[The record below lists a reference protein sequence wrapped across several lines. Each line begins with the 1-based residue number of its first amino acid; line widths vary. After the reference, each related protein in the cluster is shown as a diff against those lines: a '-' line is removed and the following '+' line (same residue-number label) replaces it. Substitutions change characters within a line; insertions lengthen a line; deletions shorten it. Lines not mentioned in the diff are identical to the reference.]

1 MTASARPAVI
11 VGAGPYGLSIAAH
24 LRARGVPARIFGEVM
39 GSWRHRMPAGMCL
52 KSTPWASS
60 LSAPGPG
67 FTLADFQAA
76 QGIPRLRDDEVV
88 PVEQFISYGE
98 WFAERLE
105 PAVEPATVRRVE
117 RRGDGFLVSLDTGED
132 IEAGSVVAANGLAGF
147 AYVPAELAAADPDGP
162 SPVSLVSH
170 SSQHHQLAA
179 FAGRQVAVIGA
190 GQSALETA
198 ALLHEAGA
206 GVELIAR
213 EPVRFGDPPADPGR
227 QARRLLPTPR
237 TPLGPSWGL
246 YPFSYLPGGFRYL
259 PERARLSLVRKVLGP
274 LGAWWLEDRVTG
286 QFPVHAGYRLQE
298 ARQDGGQAAVRL
310 VAADGRRLL
319 IRADHVI
326 AATGYRPDV
335 ATMEFLSPELRAR
348 LQTRSGYP
356 RLSANFESD
365 VPGLYFAGLAAAA
378 TFGPLMRF
386 VCGTPF
392 TAGRVSAA
400 AASRSGAVRQP
411 ARAAQPAS

>member
-1 MTASARPAVI
+1 MTASAKPAVI

-24 LRARGVPARIFGEVM
+24 LQARGVPTRIFGEVM
-39 GSWRHRMPAGMCL
+39 GSWRRRMPAGMYL

-67 FTLADFQAA
+67 FTLADFEAA
-76 QGIPRLRDDEVV
+76 QGLPQLRDHEVL
-88 PVEQFISYGE
+88 PVEQFISYGD
-98 WFAERLE
+98 WFAGQLE

-117 RRGDGFLVSLDTGED
+117 RRGDGFVVSLDTGED
-132 IEAGSVVAANGLAGF
+132 IGARSVVAANGLAGF
-147 AYVPAELAAADPDGP
+147 AHVPAELAAADPDGP
-162 SPVSLVSH
+162 SPVGLVSH

-213 EPVRFGDPPADPGR
+213 EPVRFGDPPADPGQ
-227 QARRLLPTPR
+227 QARKLLPTPR

-246 YPFSYLPGGFRYL
+246 YPFSYLPGGFRHL
-259 PERARLSLVRKVLGP
+259 PERTRLSLVRRVLGP
-274 LGAWWLEDRVTG
+274 LGAWWLADRVTG
-286 QFPVHAGYRLQE
+286 QFPVHAGYRLLQ
-298 ARQDGGQAAVRL
+298 ARQDGEQAALRL
-310 VAADGRRLL
+310 VAADGSGLQV
-319 IRADHVI
+319 RADHVI

-335 ATMEFLSPELRAR
+335 AAIEFLSPQLRAR
-348 LQTRSGYP
+348 LRTRSGSP
-356 RLSANFESD
+356 RLSATFESD
-365 VPGLYFAGLAAAA
+365 VPGLYFVSLAAAE

-400 AASRSGAVRQP
+400 VAARSGAAGRRP
-411 ARAAQPAS
+411 ARVAQPA